1 MIGKIFLLSS
11 SSLALLVRR
20 LKVFWRAET
29 LRAALKPHRDV
40 VPCHKPC
47 ELSYH
52 FLIWLTLI
60 SVSNIESGPV
70 LVELL
75 HVNAIQR
82 NCTKKSLRWL
92 VCCHILPPLCVPS
105 CSSPPHS
112 CLPWLCRFSIRP
124 VLWQS
129 CFLQRMCVVRN
140 HWCKPQ
146 LKTPEL
152 CSGGS
157 SLAEVVSLGMG
168 VGKWAGSFDTS
179 LLDEAA
185 VRTCWWHQG
194 PGHASQG
201 MRGKVS
207 CCIQTHPQK
216 STVRI
221 PHLGCWLACLRFWV
235 QMLAVCHLFVITFL
249 GTFVSTASTLTKQVQ
264 LSPSWFWV
272 EGIAGR
278 CFRTA
283 QRDTHSSLWAA

>member
-1 MIGKIFLLSS
+1 MQKTKISLGCILRPICFAMIFLWGQPWNDRKDFPPLSS
-11 SSLALLVRR
+11 SSSALLVRR

-29 LRAALKPHRDV
+29 LQAALKPHRDV

-82 NCTKKSLRWL
+82 NDTKKSLRWL

-112 CLPWLCRFSIRP
+112 CLPWLCRFCIRP

-129 CFLQRMCVVRN
+129 CFLQRMCTVRN
-140 HWCKPQ
+140 HWCEPQ

-152 CSGGS
+152 CSGGC
-157 SLAEVVSLGMG
+157 SLAKVVSLGMG

-179 LLDEAA
+179 LWDEAG
-185 VRTCWWHQG
+185 VRTCWWHLWWG
-194 PGHASQG
+194 TLIYNNINALAMLPREWEVKYPAAS
-201 MRGKVS
+201 R
-207 CCIQTHPQK
+207 H
-216 STVRI
+216 I
-221 PHLGCWLACLRFWV
+221 PKNPWSG
-235 QMLAVCHLFVITFL
+235 FL
-249 GTFVSTASTLTKQVQ
+249 TLD
-264 LSPSWFWV
+264 
-272 EGIAGR
+272 AG
-278 CFRTA
+278 
-283 QRDTHSSLWAA
+283 